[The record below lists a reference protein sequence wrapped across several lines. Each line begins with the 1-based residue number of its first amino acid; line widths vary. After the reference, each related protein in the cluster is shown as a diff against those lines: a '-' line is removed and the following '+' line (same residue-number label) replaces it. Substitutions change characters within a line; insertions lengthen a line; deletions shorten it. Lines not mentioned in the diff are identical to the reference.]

1 MLLGLKSLLV
11 CLFHY
16 AHEADC
22 LLSPEVIIKM
32 QSATLRRII
41 RGIRS
46 QRKVSWMSRNISF
59 EKGEKCNSQA
69 SSNAK
74 DLLLIFFGCMDYFW
88 QDRVHGLSKPFWVRL
103 YCKRIHKVSPW
114 KAASNSCEFTALV
127 WKSFAWLGSGMHHCS
142 CSELDCI
149 SIYHHCVPRGTEELV
164 FISGC
169 KTNLQKQIADN

>member
-1 MLLGLKSLLV
+1 M
-11 CLFHY
+11 
-16 AHEADC
+16 
-22 LLSPEVIIKM
+22 
-32 QSATLRRII
+32 
-41 RGIRS
+41 
-46 QRKVSWMSRNISF
+46 
-59 EKGEKCNSQA
+59 
-69 SSNAK
+69 
-74 DLLLIFFGCMDYFW
+74 
-88 QDRVHGLSKPFWVRL
+88 
-103 YCKRIHKVSPW
+103 